1 MSSQK
6 SQTYVFGAIILMIS
20 NVLVKIIGMFFRI
33 PLTNTIGVEGMA
45 YYNAAYSIY
54 VSFYMISTA
63 GIPVAIS
70 RMIAASNSQNNIREV
85 KKIFS
90 LAYKVFFV
98 IGVAG
103 TAIMIGFSK
112 QFAAASGMPD
122 AYLAMIAIAPT
133 LFFICLSSA
142 YRGYFQGL
150 QNMVPSAVSQVIE
163 AVGKIG
169 IGLFAAWY
177 FYSVKGCELPVVAA
191 YVILG
196 VTIGVAAAAVYIAV
210 AKRMF
215 TSSAMWKQT
224 VEGCADMQV
233 RSTKSLL
240 YELIITSLPIA
251 LASSI
256 MGLTNT
262 VDTMLLAR
270 RLAESGIT
278 RSAATSFYG
287 TYSSMVIPLF
297 NMAPPLIYPFAISA
311 IPALSAAIAR
321 NKRSE
326 CESNMMS
333 AFRMG
338 ALIAIPCS
346 IGMAS
351 MSRGII
357 SVLYNNQKIDVS
369 FSAFR
374 TMMNTSAQIYPQA
387 DFSSVGY
394 VNSLDLAAPA
404 LSVVASAIFFLA
416 VISITN
422 SILQAYRFEKQT
434 IVSTTLGILVKIG
447 ATYALSSISGIGIM
461 GSAIG
466 TAAGYF
472 TIMSCN
478 IFFVVTKTKFVPS
491 FTKIFLKP
499 LIAGVCCGAAAF
511 AVNALLVGRLGLK
524 LSAVVSIIIA
534 AAVYVAVIV
543 AIKGINRYDIM
554 MLPKGDK
561 ICAVLDKFSL
571 LEKE

>member
-1 MSSQK
+1 MSAQK
-6 SQTYVFGAIILMIS
+6 SQTFVFGALILMIS
-20 NVLVKIIGMFFRI
+20 NVLVKVIGMFFRI

-70 RMIAASNSQNNIREV
+70 RMIAASNSQNNVKEV

-90 LAYKVFFV
+90 LAFKVFFV
-98 IGVAG
+98 IGVVG
-103 TAIMIGFSK
+103 TALMIGFSK
-112 QFAAASGMPD
+112 QFANAAGMPD

-177 FYSVKGCELPVVAA
+177 FYVVKGRDLPEVAA

-196 VTIGVAAAAVYIAV
+196 VTIGVAAATLYAGVT
-210 AKRMF
+210 KRMF
-215 TSSAMWKQT
+215 TSSEAWKKT
-224 VEGCADMQV
+224 VEGCADIPV

-262 VDTMLLAR
+262 VDTMIMAR
-270 RLAESGIT
+270 RLVDSGIT
-278 RSAATSFYG
+278 QAAATSYYG

-311 IPALSAAIAR
+311 IPALSAAIAGNR
-321 NKRSE
+321 RHD
-326 CESNMMS
+326 CENNMMS

-338 ALIAIPCS
+338 ALIAIPCA
-346 IGMAS
+346 IGMGT

-357 SVLYNNQKIDVS
+357 SILFNPQKIDIS
-369 FSAFR
+369 LSSIR
-374 TMMNTSAQIYPQA
+374 GMMAGVAQLCPQV
-387 DFSSVGY
+387 DFSDVGY
-394 VNSLDLAAPA
+394 VNALDLASPA
-404 LSVVASAIFFLA
+404 LSVVSSAIFFLA
-416 VISITN
+416 IISITN

-434 IVSTTLGILVKIG
+434 IISTTLGILVKI
-447 ATYALSSISGIGIM
+447 AVTYVLSGVSGIGIM
-461 GSAIG
+461 GSAVG
-466 TAAGYF
+466 TATGYF

-478 IFFVVTKTKFVPS
+478 IFFVVTKIHFVPS
-491 FTKIFLKP
+491 FRKIFLKP
-499 LIAGVCCGAAAF
+499 LIAGICCGITALG
-511 AVNALLVGRLGLK
+511 VNTLLVGRLGVK
-524 LSAVVSIIIA
+524 LSAIVAIAFAVV
-534 AAVYVAVIV
+534 VYAAVIV
-543 AIKGINRYDIM
+543 VIKGINRYDLM
-554 MLPKGDK
+554 MIPKGEK
-561 ICAVLDKFSL
+561 ICSLMDKLGL